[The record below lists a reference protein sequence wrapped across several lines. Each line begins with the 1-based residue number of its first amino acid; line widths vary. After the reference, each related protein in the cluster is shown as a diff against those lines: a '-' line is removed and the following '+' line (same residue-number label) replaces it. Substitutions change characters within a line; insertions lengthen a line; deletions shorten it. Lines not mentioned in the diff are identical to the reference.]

1 MAKELIAT
9 IAALLRGK
17 GGGGN
22 SSMEKQAST
31 MLPLVRDRAGETA
44 QAKGEVLQRGLPLTS
59 GAIPFC
65 VAQETSLAWETLVK
79 WPWSIFFDIFANS
92 EIDQKI
98 DFTLKPRLGAFF
110 GVSRFL
116 TLNRDRFGIQN
127 GSPETTVS

>member
-1 MAKELIAT
+1 MQLLGCKKGAK
-9 IAALLRGK
+9 
-17 GGGGN
+17 
-22 SSMEKQAST
+22 KQKNGVRP
-31 MLPLVRDRAGETA
+31 LPTA
-44 QAKGEVLQRGLPLTS
+44 PQRCEPEPWGRLPLTS

-110 GVSRFL
+110 WSFEISDAKSGSFWDPKWIPGDDFFVIFQKTVTSL
-116 TLNRDRFGIQN
+116 IQH
-127 GSPETTVS
+127 